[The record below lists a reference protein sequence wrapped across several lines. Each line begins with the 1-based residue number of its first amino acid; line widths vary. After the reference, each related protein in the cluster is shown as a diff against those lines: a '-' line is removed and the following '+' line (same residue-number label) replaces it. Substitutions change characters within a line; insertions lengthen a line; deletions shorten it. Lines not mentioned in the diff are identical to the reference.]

1 MTFSRTTSFA
11 LVASA
16 LAALLGG
23 CAAVGPDY
31 AGPPPVAADAAQAPR
46 FARDTTPTAPVAP
59 VAAAWWHGLDD
70 ATLDGLVEQALRGS
84 PTLHAAEARLRASR
98 ASLNAQEAKGRPS
111 GSASALGLGL
121 WQAPGTDESSS
132 AHLYSVGFDATWELD
147 LFGGTRRAVESAS
160 AQAQA
165 VQADLADAQVSL
177 TAEVAQAY
185 VALRSQQRRLA
196 LLQDTTTLDVQGLA
210 LMQQRFDRGVSTADE
225 LEQRKSQRE
234 ATQAS
239 VADVSAQISASLDRL
254 ALLTGQAPGALDA
267 PLSTPPASLPSLP
280 QDVRIGD
287 PTGMLERRPD
297 IRAAE
302 RRLASSNAQI
312 GQQTANYYPK
322 INLLGD
328 IGFAGTDIGHLL
340 SGNSLSLIAVPYL
353 SWNVLDFG
361 RTASAV
367 RQAEAGRD
375 EALANYESAVLGALQ
390 DANTSL
396 AQYGQQRQVLQ
407 RLLAQQASTQ
417 RTLGLEQQRRQ
428 AGVVGQLDLLDAR
441 RKDIDAQLKALDG
454 EAALLK
460 DFVALQKSLGL
471 GWLNAAASNASAPS
485 VPASPRPPAP

>member
-1 MTFSRTTSFA
+1 MTFSRSTSFA

-16 LAALLGG
+16 LAAMLGA

-31 AGPPPVAADAAQAPR
+31 AGAPPVAADAAKAPR
-46 FARDTTPTAPVAP
+46 FARDTVATAPAAP
-59 VAAAWWHGLDD
+59 ATAAWWRSLDD
-70 ATLDGLVEQALRGS
+70 ATLDGLVEQALRSS
-84 PTLHAAEARLRASR
+84 PTLHAAEARLRAAR
-98 ASLNAQEAKGRPS
+98 ASLNEQEAKRRPS

-132 AHLYSVGFDATWELD
+132 AHLYSLGFDASWELD

-165 VQADLADAQVSL
+165 VRADLADAQVSL

-196 LLQDTTTLDVQGLA
+196 LLRDTTTLDTQGMA
-210 LMQQRFDRGVSTADE
+210 LMQQRFDRGVSTADD
-225 LEQRKSQRE
+225 LEQHKAQGE

-239 VADVSAQISASLDRL
+239 VADVLAQISASLDRL
-254 ALLTGQAPGALDA
+254 ALLTGQAPGVLDA
-267 PLSTPPASLPSLP
+267 QLAAPPQRLPSLP
-280 QDVRIGD
+280 RDLRVGD
-287 PTGMLERRPD
+287 PADMLKRRPD

-312 GQQTANYYPK
+312 GQQTANYFPK
-322 INLLGD
+322 ISLLGD
-328 IGFAGTDIGHLL
+328 IGFAGARIGKLL
-340 SGNSLSLIAVPYL
+340 SGDSLSLIAVPYL

-361 RTASAV
+361 RTAAAV

-375 EALANYESAVLGALQ
+375 EAVANYESAVLGALQ

-407 RLLAQQASTQ
+407 RLLAQQASAE

-428 AGVVGQLDLLDAR
+428 AGVVGQLDFLDAR
-441 RKDIDAQLKALDG
+441 RNDINARLKALDG
-454 EAALLK
+454 EADLLK

-471 GWLNAAASNASAPS
+471 GWQAGT
-485 VPASPRPPAP
+485 

>member
-1 MTFSRTTSFA
+1 MSMTLFRTVSFPLA
-11 LVASA
+11 VGA
-16 LAALLGG
+16 LASLVGG

-31 AGPPPVAADAAQAPR
+31 PGAP
-46 FARDTTPTAPVAP
+46 T
-59 VAAAWWHGLDD
+59 VAAAAATDPRFLRDATAPTPAPATATWWRDLDD
-70 ATLDGLVEQALRGS
+70 AVLDGLVDQALRAS

-98 ASLNAQEAKGRPS
+98 ASLSQQEANGRPS
-111 GSASALGLGL
+111 ASASALGAGV
-121 WQAPGTDESSS
+121 WQAPGTDASSS
-132 AHLYSVGFDATWELD
+132 LHLYSVGFDATWELD
-147 LFGGTRRAVESAS
+147 LFGGTRRAVEAAS

-177 TAEVAQAY
+177 AAEVAQAY

-196 LLQDTTTLDVQGLA
+196 LLQDTAALDVQGLA
-210 LMQQRFDRGVSTADE
+210 LVQQRFDRGVATADE

-239 VADVSAQISASLDRL
+239 VADVSSQISASLDRL
-254 ALLTGQAPGALDA
+254 ALLTGQPPGALDA
-267 PLSTPPASLPSLP
+267 ALSAPSARLPSLP

-287 PTGMLERRPD
+287 PAGMLRRRPD

-302 RRLASSNAQI
+302 RRLAASNAKI
-312 GQQTANYYPK
+312 GQQTANYFPK

-340 SGNSLSLIAVPYL
+340 TGNSLALVAVPYL

-375 EALANYESAVLGALQ
+375 EAQANYEAAVLGALQ

-396 AQYGQQRQVLQ
+396 AQFGQQRQVLQ

-417 RTLGLEQQRRQ
+417 RALGLEQQRRQ
-428 AGVVGQLDLLDAR
+428 AGVGGQLDLLAAQR
-441 RKDIDAQLKALDG
+441 SDIDARLKTLDG

-471 GWLNAAASNASAPS
+471 GWRAP
-485 VPASPRPPAP
+485 A

>member
-59 VAAAWWHGLDD
+59 VAAAWWRSLDD
-70 ATLDGLVEQALRGS
+70 AALDDLVEQALRGS

-98 ASLNAQEAKGRPS
+98 ASLSAQEAKGRPN

-165 VQADLADAQVSL
+165 VRADLADAQVSL
-177 TAEVAQAY
+177 AAEVAQAY

-196 LLQDTTTLDVQGLA
+196 FLQETATLDTQGLA
-210 LMQQRFDRGVSTADE
+210 LMQQRFERGVSTADD
-225 LEQRKSQRE
+225 LEQRKAQGE

-239 VADVSAQISASLDRL
+239 MADVTAQIGASLDRL
-254 ALLTGQAPGALDA
+254 ALLVGQAPGVLDSRLGA
-267 PLSTPPASLPSLP
+267 PSPRLPSLP
-280 QDVRIGD
+280 QDVRVGD
-287 PTGMLERRPD
+287 PATLLQRRPD

-312 GQQTANYYPK
+312 GQQTANYFPK
-322 INLLGD
+322 ISLLGD
-328 IGFAGTDIGHLL
+328 IGFASTRIGKLL
-340 SGNSLSLIAVPYL
+340 NGDSLALIAVPYL

-361 RTASAV
+361 RTAAAV
-367 RQAEAGRD
+367 RQAEAGHD
-375 EALANYESAVLGALQ
+375 EAAANYEAAVLGALQ

-396 AQYGQQRQVLQ
+396 TQYGQQRQVLQ
-407 RLLAQQASTQ
+407 RLLAQQASTA

-441 RKDIDAQLKALDG
+441 RNDIDARLKALDG

-471 GWLNAAASNASAPS
+471 GWQAET
-485 VPASPRPPAP
+485 

>member
-1 MTFSRTTSFA
+1 MTFSRSTSFA

-16 LAALLGG
+16 LAAMLGA

-31 AGPPPVAADAAQAPR
+31 AGAPPVAADAAKAPR
-46 FARDTTPTAPVAP
+46 FARDTVATAPAAP
-59 VAAAWWHGLDD
+59 ATAAWWRSLDD
-70 ATLDGLVEQALRGS
+70 ATLDGLVEQALRSS
-84 PTLHAAEARLRASR
+84 PTLHAAEARLRAAR
-98 ASLNAQEAKGRPS
+98 ASLNEQEAKRRPS

-132 AHLYSVGFDATWELD
+132 AHLYSLGFDASWELD

-165 VQADLADAQVSL
+165 VRADLADAQVSL

-196 LLQDTTTLDVQGLA
+196 LLRDTTTLDTQGMA
-210 LMQQRFDRGVSTADE
+210 LMQQRFDRGVSTAGD
-225 LEQRKSQRE
+225 LEQHKAQGE

-239 VADVSAQISASLDRL
+239 MADVLAQISASLDRL
-254 ALLTGQAPGALDA
+254 ALLTGQAPGVLDA
-267 PLSTPPASLPSLP
+267 QLAAPPQRLPSLP
-280 QDVRIGD
+280 QDLRVGD
-287 PTGMLERRPD
+287 PADMLKRRPD

-312 GQQTANYYPK
+312 GQQTANYFPK
-322 INLLGD
+322 ISLLGD
-328 IGFAGTDIGHLL
+328 IGFAGARIGKLL
-340 SGNSLSLIAVPYL
+340 SGDSLSLIAVPYL

-361 RTASAV
+361 RTAAAV

-375 EALANYESAVLGALQ
+375 EAVANYESAVLGALQ

-407 RLLAQQASTQ
+407 RLLAQQASAE

-428 AGVVGQLDLLDAR
+428 AGVVGQLDFLDAR
-441 RKDIDAQLKALDG
+441 RNDINARLKALDG
-454 EAALLK
+454 EADLLK

-471 GWLNAAASNASAPS
+471 GWQAGT
-485 VPASPRPPAP
+485 

>member
-1 MTFSRTTSFA
+1 MTFSRSTSFA

-16 LAALLGG
+16 LAATLGA

-31 AGPPPVAADAAQAPR
+31 AGAPPVAADAAKAPR
-46 FARDTTPTAPVAP
+46 FARDTVATAPAAP
-59 VAAAWWHGLDD
+59 ATAAWWRSLDD
-70 ATLDGLVEQALRGS
+70 ATLDGLVEQALRSS
-84 PTLHAAEARLRASR
+84 PTLHAAEARLRAAR
-98 ASLNAQEAKGRPS
+98 ASLNEQEAKRRPS

-132 AHLYSVGFDATWELD
+132 AHLYSLGFDASWELD

-165 VQADLADAQVSL
+165 VRADLADAQVSL

-196 LLQDTTTLDVQGLA
+196 LLRDTTTLDTQGMA
-210 LMQQRFDRGVSTADE
+210 LMQQRFDRGVSTADD
-225 LEQRKSQRE
+225 LEQHKAQGE

-239 VADVSAQISASLDRL
+239 VADVLAQISASLDRL
-254 ALLTGQAPGALDA
+254 ALLTGQAPGVLDA
-267 PLSTPPASLPSLP
+267 QLAAPPQRLPSLP
-280 QDVRIGD
+280 QDLRVGD
-287 PTGMLERRPD
+287 PADMLKRRPD

-312 GQQTANYYPK
+312 GQQTANYFPK
-322 INLLGD
+322 ISLLGD
-328 IGFAGTDIGHLL
+328 IGFAGARIGKLL
-340 SGNSLSLIAVPYL
+340 SGDSLSLIAVPYL

-361 RTASAV
+361 RTAAAV

-375 EALANYESAVLGALQ
+375 EAVANYESAVLGALQ

-407 RLLAQQASTQ
+407 RLLAQQASAE

-428 AGVVGQLDLLDAR
+428 AGVVSQLDFLDAR
-441 RKDIDAQLKALDG
+441 RNDINARLKALDG
-454 EAALLK
+454 EANLLK

-471 GWLNAAASNASAPS
+471 GWQAGT
-485 VPASPRPPAP
+485 

>member
-1 MTFSRTTSFA
+1 MTFSRSTSFA

-16 LAALLGG
+16 LAATLGA

-31 AGPPPVAADAAQAPR
+31 AGAPPVAADAAKAPR
-46 FARDTTPTAPVAP
+46 FARDTVATAPAAP
-59 VAAAWWHGLDD
+59 ATAAWWRSLDD
-70 ATLDGLVEQALRGS
+70 ATLDGLVEQALRSS
-84 PTLHAAEARLRASR
+84 PTLHAAEARLRAAR
-98 ASLNAQEAKGRPS
+98 ASLNEQEAKRRPS

-132 AHLYSVGFDATWELD
+132 AHLYSLGFDASWELD

-165 VQADLADAQVSL
+165 VRADLADAQVSL

-196 LLQDTTTLDVQGLA
+196 LLRDTTTLDTQGMA
-210 LMQQRFDRGVSTADE
+210 LMQQRFDRGVSTADD
-225 LEQRKSQRE
+225 LEQHLAQGE

-239 VADVSAQISASLDRL
+239 VADVSAQISASLDSL
-254 ALLTGQAPGALDA
+254 ALLTGSAPGVLDA
-267 PLSTPPASLPSLP
+267 QLAAPPPRLPSLP
-280 QDVRIGD
+280 QDLRIGD
-287 PTGMLERRPD
+287 PADMLKRRPD

-312 GQQTANYYPK
+312 GQQTANYFPK
-322 INLLGD
+322 ISLLGD
-328 IGFAGTDIGHLL
+328 IGFAGARIGKLL
-340 SGNSLSLIAVPYL
+340 SGDSLSLIAVPYL

-361 RTASAV
+361 RTAAAV

-375 EALANYESAVLGALQ
+375 EAVANYESAVLGALQ

-407 RLLAQQASTQ
+407 RLLAQQASAE

-428 AGVVGQLDLLDAR
+428 AGVVSQLDFLDAR
-441 RKDIDAQLKALDG
+441 RNDINARLKALDG
-454 EAALLK
+454 EANLLK

-471 GWLNAAASNASAPS
+471 GWQAGT
-485 VPASPRPPAP
+485 

>member
-1 MTFSRTTSFA
+1 MTFTRTSFA
-11 LVASA
+11 LAMASLAGA
-16 LAALLGG
+16 L
-23 CAAVGPDY
+23 CACTTVGPDY
-31 AGPPPVAADAAQAPR
+31 AGAPSVAADAVKAPR
-46 FARDTTPTAPVAP
+46 LARDTTTIAQSAPLAST
-59 VAAAWWHGLDD
+59 WWRGLDD
-70 ATLDGLVEQALRGS
+70 AVLDDLVEQALRDS
-84 PTLHAAEARLRASR
+84 PSLHAAQARLRASR
-98 ASLNAQEAKGRPS
+98 ASLSQQEVKTRPS
-111 GSASALGLGL
+111 GSATALGLGV
-121 WQAPGTDESSS
+121 WQAPGTSESSS
-132 AHLYSVGFDATWELD
+132 EHLYSVGFDATWEID

-165 VQADLADAQVSL
+165 VRADLADAQVSL

-185 VALRSQQRRLA
+185 VALRAQQRRLA
-196 LLQDTTTLDVQGLA
+196 LLQETAALDTQGLA

-225 LEQRKSQRE
+225 LEQRKAQGE

-239 VADVSAQISASLDRL
+239 VADVSAQIAASLDRL

-267 PLSTPPASLPSLP
+267 RLVQTSVQLPSLP
-280 QDVRIGD
+280 QEVHVGD
-287 PTGMLERRPD
+287 PAELLKRRPD

-312 GQQTANYYPK
+312 GQQTANYFPK

-328 IGFAGTDIGHLL
+328 IGFAGSNVGKLL

-361 RTASAV
+361 RTAAAV

-375 EALANYESAVLGALQ
+375 EAVANYESAVLGALQ

-396 AQYGQQRQVLQ
+396 AQFGQQRQVLQ
-407 RLLAQQASTQ
+407 RLLAQQASTG

-441 RKDIDAQLKALDG
+441 RNDIDAQLKSLDG
-454 EAALLK
+454 QATLLK

-471 GWLNAAASNASAPS
+471 GWQAEG
-485 VPASPRPPAP
+485 

>member
-1 MTFSRTTSFA
+1 MTFSRSTSFA

-16 LAALLGG
+16 LAAMLGA

-31 AGPPPVAADAAQAPR
+31 AGAPPVAADAAKAPR
-46 FARDTTPTAPVAP
+46 FARDTVATAPAAP
-59 VAAAWWHGLDD
+59 ATAAWWRSLDD
-70 ATLDGLVEQALRGS
+70 ATLDGLVEQALRSS
-84 PTLHAAEARLRASR
+84 PTLHAAEARLRAAR
-98 ASLNAQEAKGRPS
+98 ASLNEQEAKRRPS

-132 AHLYSVGFDATWELD
+132 AHLYSLGFDASWELD

-165 VQADLADAQVSL
+165 VRADLADAQVSL

-196 LLQDTTTLDVQGLA
+196 LLRDTTTLDTQGMA
-210 LMQQRFDRGVSTADE
+210 LMQQRFDRGVSTADD
-225 LEQRKSQRE
+225 LEQHKAQGE

-239 VADVSAQISASLDRL
+239 VADVLAQISASLDRL
-254 ALLTGQAPGALDA
+254 ALLTGQAPGVLDA
-267 PLSTPPASLPSLP
+267 QLAAPPQRLPSLP
-280 QDVRIGD
+280 QDLRVGD
-287 PTGMLERRPD
+287 PADMLKRRPD

-302 RRLASSNAQI
+302 RRLASSSAQI
-312 GQQTANYYPK
+312 GQQTANYFPK
-322 INLLGD
+322 ISLLGD
-328 IGFAGTDIGHLL
+328 IGFAGARIGKLL
-340 SGNSLSLIAVPYL
+340 SGDSLSLIAVPYL

-361 RTASAV
+361 RTAAAV

-375 EALANYESAVLGALQ
+375 EAVANYESAVLGALQ

-407 RLLAQQASTQ
+407 RLLAQQASAE

-428 AGVVGQLDLLDAR
+428 AGVVGQLDFLDAR
-441 RKDIDAQLKALDG
+441 RNDINARLKALDG
-454 EAALLK
+454 EADLLK

-471 GWLNAAASNASAPS
+471 GWQAGT
-485 VPASPRPPAP
+485 

>member
-1 MTFSRTTSFA
+1 MTFSRTTPFLLA
-11 LVASA
+11 AGA

-31 AGPPPVAADAAQAPR
+31 KGAPPVAAAAASAPR
-46 FARDTTPTAPVAP
+46 FLRDTAAASPAPAT
-59 VAAAWWHGLDD
+59 AAWWRDLNDPV
-70 ATLDGLVEQALRGS
+70 LDGLVEQSLRAS

-98 ASLNAQEAKGRPS
+98 ASLNQQEAKGRPS
-111 GSASALGLGL
+111 GSASALGAGI

-132 AHLYSVGFDATWELD
+132 LHLYSVGFDATWELD

-210 LMQQRFDRGVSTADE
+210 LMQQRFDRGVSTVDE
-225 LEQRKSQRE
+225 LEQRKSQGE

-267 PLSTPPASLPSLP
+267 RLSTPPASLPSLP

-312 GQQTANYYPK
+312 GQQTANYFPK

-441 RKDIDAQLKALDG
+441 RKDIDARLKALDG

-471 GWLNAAASNASAPS
+471 GWLNAAGSNASEPS

>member
-1 MTFSRTTSFA
+1 MTFSRSTSFA

-16 LAALLGG
+16 LAAMLGA

-31 AGPPPVAADAAQAPR
+31 AGAPPVAADAAKAPR
-46 FARDTTPTAPVAP
+46 FARDTVATAPAAP
-59 VAAAWWHGLDD
+59 ATAAWWRSLDD
-70 ATLDGLVEQALRGS
+70 ATLDGLVEQALRSS
-84 PTLHAAEARLRASR
+84 PTLHAAEARLRAAR
-98 ASLNAQEAKGRPS
+98 ASLNEQEAKRRPS

-132 AHLYSVGFDATWELD
+132 AHLYSLGFDASWELD

-165 VQADLADAQVSL
+165 VRADLADAQVSL

-196 LLQDTTTLDVQGLA
+196 LLRDTTTLDTQGMA
-210 LMQQRFDRGVSTADE
+210 LMQQRFDRGVSTADD
-225 LEQRKSQRE
+225 LEQHKAQGE

-239 VADVSAQISASLDRL
+239 VADVLAQISASLDRL
-254 ALLTGQAPGALDA
+254 ALLTGQAPGVLDA
-267 PLSTPPASLPSLP
+267 QLAAPPQRLPSLP
-280 QDVRIGD
+280 QDLRVGD
-287 PTGMLERRPD
+287 PADMLKRRPD

-312 GQQTANYYPK
+312 GQQTANYFPK
-322 INLLGD
+322 ISLLGD
-328 IGFAGTDIGHLL
+328 IGFAGARIGKLL
-340 SGNSLSLIAVPYL
+340 SGDSLSLIAVPYL

-361 RTASAV
+361 RTAAAV

-375 EALANYESAVLGALQ
+375 EAVANYESAVLGALQ

-407 RLLAQQASTQ
+407 RLLAQQASAE

-428 AGVVGQLDLLDAR
+428 AGVVGQLDFLDAR
-441 RKDIDAQLKALDG
+441 RNDINARLKALDG
-454 EAALLK
+454 EADLLK

-471 GWLNAAASNASAPS
+471 GWQAGT
-485 VPASPRPPAP
+485 